1 MSAILLD
8 DFRQRSQ
15 TTEQTLPRTLA
26 IAKIAAATAIA
37 NSLANR
43 VFGHAIESISTD
55 GSDVVIRVFR
65 HGLSQSGKVY
75 LTGTGAAGLT
85 GAVSYTRIDADS
97 IRVAGV
103 TVAET
108 IEGQGL
114 LAVPRTIDLEIV
126 SNMMRIKPGPV
137 AAIEDI
143 RIRSTSWE
151 ELGAF
156 PDSAIVPTN
165 EYLLAKD
172 GPNCWSGEVEF
183 SRALSTVVMERRPG
197 YIRPVRSRIRRIARA
212 NYYAGVVDVMPDD
225 LIDAISAFAKG
236 LATDP
241 LADKA
246 SESYE
251 YYSYSRLTADEQKKL
266 PTSAIA
272 TILRYRTK

>member
-26 IAKIAAATAIA
+26 IAKLGAATAIA

-43 VFGHAIESISTD
+43 IFGHAIESIATD
-55 GSDVVIRVFR
+55 GSSVVIRVFR
-65 HGLSQSGKVY
+65 HGLPQSGKVY

-97 IRVAGV
+97 IRVAGITV
-103 TVAET
+103 TET
-108 IEGQGL
+108 IEGRGQ
-114 LAVPRTIDLEIV
+114 LAVPRTMDLEIV
-126 SNMMRIKPGPV
+126 SNVMRIKPGPV
-137 AAIEDI
+137 AGIEDI
-143 RIRSTSWE
+143 RLRVNAWE

-156 PDSAIVPTN
+156 PDSSIVPATD
-165 EYLLAKD
+165 YLLASD
-172 GPNCWSGEVEF
+172 GPICWSGEIEF
-183 SRALSTVVMERRPG
+183 SRSLSTVQMERRPG
-197 YIRPVRSRIRRIARA
+197 YIRPVRSRIRRIARVS
-212 NYYAGVVDVMPDD
+212 YYAGVVEIMPDD
-225 LIDAISAFAKG
+225 LIEAIAAFAKV

-272 TILRYRTK
+272 TVLRYRAK